1 MTLTTSCNASM
12 WNIQNIKKL
21 PTAGSIKKLDKSE
34 IALYFEKH
42 LKAQCTNFV
51 IETLFGSL

>member
-1 MTLTTSCNASM
+1 MALTTSCNVSM

-21 PTAGSIKKLDKSE
+21 LTTGSIKKLDKSE
-34 IALYFEKH
+34 IALYIAKH

-51 IETLFGSL
+51 IEIL